1 MIAAVCLSL
10 VLPLLSVVS
19 YPLCKNEQGT
29 AVDTWFQVKGPRGT
43 DSLYYDGTTG
53 GFVQPAHDLNG
64 TKVGALADT
73 LNQLWSESTTDYIIF
88 NDEPAGS
95 STYNFTVGHTK
106 GVWAWN
112 VAQDAAIVVQHSV
125 PLFPLGP
132 QQTTAY
138 KGLGGNAWMYGQHLA
153 CFSFSVASLALLA
166 EQTVLTV
173 PSIYDSRISPSAPE
187 ALQALASGSYSEN
200 ATCSQTVV
208 TTTGGQV
215 VTYYAKS
222 SQWNNE
228 LYANCIAPSENESLL
243 VESWI
248 RGSAEG
254 PSCGSV
260 DVLDVQNLSYPFGLA
275 FTEYNDHSKWAI
287 GRDLVCASDINRMTT
302 QYQRGGSAFCFH
314 DQVLATALRTAVV
327 GTDSCAATK
336 KN

>member
-1 MIAAVCLSL
+1 MLVALCLSL
-10 VLPLLSVVS
+10 VLSVVS

-43 DSLYYDGTTG
+43 ESLYYDGTTG
-53 GFVQPAHDLNG
+53 GFVEPAHDLNG

-95 STYNFTVGHTK
+95 TDYNFTVGHTK

-112 VAQDAAIVVQHSV
+112 VEQDAAIVVQHSV
-125 PLFPLGP
+125 PLFPFGP
-132 QQTTAY
+132 QQVATY

-153 CFSFSVASLALLA
+153 CFSFSVASLAQLA
-166 EQTVLTV
+166 EQTVLTI
-173 PSIYDSRISPSAPE
+173 PSIYDSRISPSAPSS
-187 ALQALASGSYSEN
+187 LQALASGAYSDSP
-200 ATCSQTVV
+200 TCSQTVV

-228 LYANCIAPSENESLL
+228 LYASCIAPSENESLL

-260 DVLDVQNLSYPFGLA
+260 EVLDVQNLSYPFGLT

-287 GRDLVCASDINRMTT
+287 GRDLVCTSDINRMTT
-302 QYQRGGSAFCFH
+302 QFARGGSAYCFH
-314 DQVLATALRTAVV
+314 DSVLATALRTAVV
-327 GTDSCAATK
+327 NADSCSTK